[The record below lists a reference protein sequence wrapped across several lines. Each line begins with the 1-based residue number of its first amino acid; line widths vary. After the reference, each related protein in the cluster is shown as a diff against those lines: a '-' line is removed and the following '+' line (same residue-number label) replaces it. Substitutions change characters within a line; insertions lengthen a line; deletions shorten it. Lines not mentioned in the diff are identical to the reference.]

1 MKHPKTN
8 IFAAWFFMVNTLFM
22 GWLAKTGEILLQL
35 LGMPA
40 VEGDIPSRII
50 GTLMLFVAVLAVFYW
65 RKGLPPEGAPGE
77 KDYLFGHRLVLIGNA
92 MALCLFVFQMF
103 ATTITDYNTHLVLNK
118 FTTAFGYLCMGFFA
132 VGFSFIY
139 QSSMRLQE
147 KKN

>member
-1 MKHPKTN
+1 MKYPRVN
-8 IFAAWFFMVNTLFM
+8 IFAAWFFMVDTLFM
-22 GWLAKTGEILLQL
+22 GWVAKTGEILLQL
-35 LGMPA
+35 LGIPA

-50 GTLMLFVAVLAVFYW
+50 GTLLLLVAVFAVLYF
-65 RKGLPPEGAPGE
+65 RKSLPPEGTPGE
-77 KDYLFGHRLVLIGNA
+77 KDYLFGHRLVLIGNV

-147 KKN
+147 KKS

>member
-1 MKHPKTN
+1 MKYPKVN

-22 GWLAKTGEILLQL
+22 GWVAKTGEILLQL
-35 LGMPA
+35 LGIPA
-40 VEGDIPSRII
+40 VEGDVPSRIV
-50 GTLMLFVAVLAVFYW
+50 GTLFLFAAVFAVLYF
-65 RKGLPPEGAPGE
+65 RRSLPPEGTPGE
-77 KDYLFGHRLVLIGNA
+77 KDYLFGHRLVLIGNLL
-92 MALCLFVFQMF
+92 ALSLFVFQMF

-147 KKN
+147 KKS

>member
-1 MKHPKTN
+1 MKYPKVN

-22 GWLAKTGEILLQL
+22 GWVAATGEIALKLF
-35 LGMPA
+35 GVPA
-40 VEGDIPSRII
+40 VEGDVPSRIV
-50 GTLMLFVAVLAVFYW
+50 GTLFLFAAVFAVLHF
-65 RKGLPPEGAPGE
+65 RKSLPPEGMPGE
-77 KDYLFGHRLVLIGNA
+77 KDYLFGHRLVLVGNLL
-92 MALCLFVFQMF
+92 ALSLFVFQMF
-103 ATTITDYNTHLVLNK
+103 ATTISDYNTHLVLNK